1 MNTEAVQPGLGGS
14 TAPTRRSRSA
24 ILFVAGFILASIL
37 TAATMFFAVSGA
49 GPIKPGSMAMVW
61 LLGVSLAITVFLG
74 GVVVYRI
81 VRIAQAR
88 PTPETGARL
97 HLRFVSLFSAAAV
110 APAIIVALF
119 LGSTLSRGIDQ
130 LLSAPFK
137 AVVENAATV
146 GKSYVEAATESVRGE
161 VLAMATDL
169 NHAAVGLVSDKTAY
183 TEYLHSQAQLRFF
196 LAAYVIDSHGAI
208 LAQAQQD
215 GAPPYKPPSDQAFAD
230 ARGGVVAMK
239 FAEPDVIRAVYR
251 LRGYND
257 AYLFVIRR
265 VDAGILAKLHNF
277 DRAVS
282 DYRETERRSGRIRT
296 VFALAY
302 LTTALLVLL
311 GSVWLGL
318 SNATRIAEPI
328 GKLAEAARRVAQ
340 GDLDARVAV
349 TEERDE
355 VDALGRAFNRMTGQL
370 QTQRRDLVQA
380 RQDAEERS
388 GFIQAVLA
396 GVGAGVIGLDRD
408 GRVTAANRSGSVL
421 LAMPVDAMM
430 GRRLTDIAPEF
441 ADLLTVL
448 PGGDAETRRV
458 DLVREGGTVHLSVRI
473 AADASGAGLVLTFDD
488 MTKLIAAQREE
499 AWKDV
504 ARRIAHE
511 IKNPLTP
518 IQLSAERLRRKY
530 GREIQ
535 TDKDT
540 FERCVDTIMR
550 QVSDIRRMVDEFSM
564 FARMPQPTLAEED
577 IAEIVRE
584 TALAQ
589 RISYGDI
596 RFDVSTTDTPLYV
609 RCDDRLI
616 AQALLNIIKNAAE
629 AIELRRERDGEPKEG
644 VISVKL
650 ASADGGA
657 VIEVTDNGIGFPA
670 AERGRLT
677 EPYVTTRAKG
687 TGLGLAI
694 VRRVMED
701 HGGAL
706 ELGDAPGAGPGAM
719 VRLIFP
725 ARQSETAGAALAEQ
739 ERK

>member
-14 TAPTRRSRSA
+14 SAPARRSRSA
-24 ILFVAGFILASIL
+24 ILFGVGFILAAIL
-37 TAATMFFAVSGA
+37 TAATMFFAVSGV
-49 GPIKPGSMAMVW
+49 GPVKPGGAAMVW
-61 LLGVSLAITVFLG
+61 LLGASLAITVFLG

-81 VRIAQAR
+81 VKIARAR

-110 APAIIVALF
+110 APAVIVALF

-169 NHAAVGLVSDKTAY
+169 NHAAVGLVADKTAY

-196 LAAYVIDSHGAI
+196 LAAYVIDSHGKI
-208 LAQAQQD
+208 LAQAEQT
-215 GAPPYKPPSDQAFAD
+215 GAPAYKPPSAQAFTD

-239 FAEPDVIRAVYR
+239 FAEPDVIRALYH

-265 VDAGILAKLHNF
+265 VDAGILEKLHNF

-282 DYRETERRSGRIRT
+282 GYRETERRSGRIRT
-296 VFALAY
+296 IFALAY

-311 GSVWLGL
+311 GAVWLGL
-318 SNATRIAEPI
+318 SNATSIAEPI

-380 RQDAEERS
+380 RQDAEARS

-408 GRVTAANRSGSVL
+408 GRVTAANRSAATLLSV
-421 LAMPVDAMM
+421 PVDTMM

-448 PGGDAETRRV
+448 PGDAETRRV
-458 DLVREGGTVHLSVRI
+458 DLVREGATVHLSVRV
-473 AADASGAGLVLTFDD
+473 AADSSGAGLVLTFDD

-550 QVSDIRRMVDEFSM
+550 QVSDIRRMADEFSM

-577 IAEIVRE
+577 LGEIVRE

-596 RFDVSTTDTPLYV
+596 RFDVAAPEAPLYV
-609 RCDDRLI
+609 RCDGRLI

-629 AIELRRERDGEPKEG
+629 AIESRRERDGEPKEG

-650 ASADGGA
+650 APADGGA
-657 VIEVTDNGIGFPA
+657 IIEVTDNGIGLPA

-677 EPYVTTRAKG
+677 EPYVTTRTKG

-706 ELGDAPGAGPGAM
+706 DLGDPPGGGPGAM

-725 ARQSETAGAALAEQ
+725 AQHEAAGAALAEE